1 MRRAI
6 PVVILAAG
14 LTMAASA
21 ARAGGLDLRFGA
33 FLPAASSSLFDDD
46 QTLYFVR
53 KSDFAGFTGGGEYN
67 VVIARNV
74 ELAFHVDGYGRSV
87 DTSYRDYTR
96 PDGSEIYQTL
106 HLEIVPFG
114 VSIRLVPTGRRTKI
128 APYLAAGPDLFYWKY
143 EEYGDFIDFADP
155 AMTIYSDDFIS
166 HGVAFGGHVAAGLRY
181 YVNRDFAIVVEGRYQ
196 FAKAD
201 MGGDFGPTE
210 PGLVSRIDLSGAG
223 VTVGLHVRF

>member
-6 PVVILAAG
+6 PVFTLVAGLAA
-14 LTMAASA
+14 MAPA
-21 ARAGGLDLRFGA
+21 AEAAGLDLRVGA
-33 FLPAASSSLFDDD
+33 FLPAANSNLFDDD
-46 QTLYFVR
+46 QSLYFVR
-53 KSDFAGFTGGGEYN
+53 RSDFNGFTGGGEYN
-67 VVIARNV
+67 TVIARNV
-74 ELAFHVDGYGRSV
+74 ELAFHVDGYGRSI

-114 VSIRLVPTGRRTKI
+114 VSIRLVPTSKRTQL

-143 EEYGDFIDFADP
+143 EEYGDFIDFVDP
-155 AMTIYSDDFIS
+155 TLPIYSDHFVSD
-166 HGVAFGGHVAAGLRY
+166 GVTFGGHVAAGLRY
-181 YVNRDFAIVVEGRYQ
+181 YVNRDFAVVVEGRYQ

-201 MGGDFGPTE
+201 MGGDFSPTE
-210 PGLVSRIDLSGAG
+210 PGLVNRIDLSGTS

>member
-6 PVVILAAG
+6 PVVILVAG
-14 LTMAASA
+14 LAVVPSA
-21 ARAGGLDLRFGA
+21 AWAGGLDLRLGA
-33 FLPAASSSLFDDD
+33 FLPAANSNLFDDD
-46 QTLYFVR
+46 QSLYFVQ
-53 KSDFAGFTGGGEYN
+53 KSDFNGFTGGAEYN
-67 VVIARNV
+67 VEIARSV
-74 ELAFHVDGYGRSV
+74 ELGFDVNGYGRTI

-143 EEYGDFIDFADP
+143 EEYGDLIDFVDP
-155 AMTIYSDDFIS
+155 TFPIYSDHFVSD
-166 HGVAFGGHVAAGLRY
+166 GVAFGGHVAAGLRY
-181 YVNRDFAIVVEGRYQ
+181 YVNRDFAVVVEGRYQ
-196 FAKAD
+196 YAKAD
-201 MGGDFGPTE
+201 MGGDFAPNE
-210 PGLVSRIDLSGAG
+210 AGLVNRIDLSGTS

>member
-14 LTMAASA
+14 LTVGASA
-21 ARAGGLDLRFGA
+21 ARAGGLDLRIGA
-33 FLPAASSSLFDDD
+33 FLPAAHSNLFDDD
-46 QTLYFVR
+46 QSLYFVQ
-53 KSDFAGFTGGGEYN
+53 KSDFDGFTGGAEYN
-67 VVIARNV
+67 TVIARNV

-114 VSIRLVPTGRRTKI
+114 VSIRLVPTRRRARI

-143 EEYGDFIDFADP
+143 EEYGDFIDFLDP
-155 AMTIYSDDFIS
+155 ELAIYSDHFTSD
-166 HGVAFGGHVAAGLRY
+166 GVAFGAHVAGGLRY
-181 YVNRDFAIVVEGRYQ
+181 YVNRDFAVVVEGRYQ

-201 MGGDFGPTE
+201 MGGDFSPTE
-210 PGLVSRIDLSGAG
+210 PGLVNRIDLGGTS